1 MSRSRLVR
9 LACLALFL
17 VLAAALGVPTGT
29 ARADACFAYGIC
41 ESSCPATTQ
50 QRPCLVVVC
59 GTHTTKNC
67 GSCTT
72 TCVPPGD

>member
-1 MSRSRLVR
+1 MSRSHLVR
-9 LACLALFL
+9 LACLALLLF
-17 VLAAALGVPTGT
+17 VSAVVWAPAGA

-72 TCVPPGD
+72 SCVPPGD